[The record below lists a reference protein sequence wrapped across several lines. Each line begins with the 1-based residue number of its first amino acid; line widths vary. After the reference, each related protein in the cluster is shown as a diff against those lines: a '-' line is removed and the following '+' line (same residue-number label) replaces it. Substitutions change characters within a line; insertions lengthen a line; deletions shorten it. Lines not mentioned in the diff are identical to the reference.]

1 MSRTN
6 IFDVMTENNDIAAD
20 ARRIFTLFA
29 ENAIFESN
37 LNRFHHY
44 SLKPY
49 IEDEFFYKWKGKGKS
64 LNAGDFLN
72 TIGFENIVK
81 FAFANDLEHY
91 IRLIEVV
98 YNYLYIGIKYDRY
111 LPWNLS
117 TGKGLE
123 GNRNADEYQSIK
135 NYLDDRLIEYNYKAY
150 YNAETERCIIIEDS
164 PQVTA
169 AAEAVEPE
177 VSLEIIR
184 YNHRQLKGNI
194 ARKQAVL
201 RNLGHYLDG
210 RDKAIK
216 SINNSLYDTI
226 TNMLNNLDIR
236 HNNIYPEKRNYY
248 HEALAKMTDEE
259 LEKWY
264 DDLYQLIL
272 LAIIE
277 MDNVERKRNANE
289 MLKQLNN

>member
-6 IFDVMTENNDIAAD
+6 IFDLWEQSNSIAAD
-20 ARRIFTLFA
+20 AKRVHKLFTDY
-29 ENAIFESN
+29 AIFDDKVN
-37 LNRFHHY
+37 GFFVY
-44 SLKPY
+44 SLKEY
-49 IEDEFFYKWKGKGKS
+49 IEDHLFDNWKGKGKS
-64 LNAGDFLN
+64 ISADDFLN
-72 TIGFENIVK
+72 SIGFNSIVHS
-81 FAFANDLEHY
+81 AFLNDFLSY

-98 YNYLYIGIKYDRY
+98 YNYLYIGMKYDTYSPWVFCDMESLEDNCHAAEY
-111 LPWNLS
+111 L
-117 TGKGLE
+117 
-123 GNRNADEYQSIK
+123 SIK
-135 NYLDDRLIEYNYKAY
+135 NYLDDRLSEYNHKAY
-150 YNAETERCIIIEDS
+150 YDTETERCIIIEDS

-184 YNHRQLKGNI
+184 YNPRQLKGNI
-194 ARKQAVL
+194 AGKKAIL

-210 RDKAIK
+210 RDKKIK

-272 LAIIE
+272 LAILE